1 MMFKLEYKHTHC
13 RGFWCYFYFFKS
25 FTSANSEFGRFGIWV
40 LAFSANSSS
49 VFFFFF
55 LFFLRGRFCHMV
67 LLPCWYLFL
76 LIRLRVFQYNTF
88 PNRNMEQEQ
97 ERSLVKQS

>member
-55 LFFLRGRFCHMV
+55 SFSFFGEDFVIWCYYHV
-67 LLPCWYLFL
+67 GISFFSSDFVSSN
-76 LIRLRVFQYNTF
+76 IIHFQTETW
-88 PNRNMEQEQ
+88 NRNK
-97 ERSLVKQS
+97 RGV

>member
-49 VFFFFF
+49 VFFFFPF
-55 LFFLRGRFCHMV
+55 LSSGKILSYGVITMLVSLSSHQTSC
-67 LLPCWYLFL
+67 LP
-76 LIRLRVFQYNTF
+76 I
-88 PNRNMEQEQ
+88 
-97 ERSLVKQS
+97 